1 MRRLWLTFAQTVTVC
16 VAILFVVKTLKPEW
30 LAQLPSTGVGIAEIA
45 TVHEAAP
52 GADATRPGSHADA
65 AKKAVPAVVHI
76 FTSQEVKGR
85 AIPS

>member
-30 LAQLPSTGVGIAEIA
+30 LAHLPSTPGSAEVA
-45 TVHEAAP
+45 TVLEAAP
-52 GADATRPGSHADA
+52 GAEASRPGSFADA

-85 AIPS
+85 ATPS